1 MKRKTVKT
9 VICATLMTIAMSVTA
24 CGSSDDGAKSADT
37 AATVEETSTETTAP
51 ETEAP
56 AEDKAADKEES
67 NGQKTL
73 EEFLFEDPTMEEQ
86 LKEQA
91 AAQGNDQMDMEVEV
105 KGNDFIIVA
114 TLKDSIEITD
124 DTAAQL
130 QDGMDSVGSVFSTLA
145 GALDDAI
152 GAEKGTVSYG
162 IRYCAPDGT
171 VLAEASFSAE

>member
-9 VICATLMTIAMSVTA
+9 VICATLLTIAMSVTA
-24 CGSSDDGAKSADT
+24 CGSSNDGAKSTDT
-37 AATVEETSTETTAP
+37 AVEETSTETTAP
-51 ETEAP
+51 EAPTE
-56 AEDKAADKEES
+56 DNAADKAES

-73 EEFLFEDPTMEEQ
+73 EEFLAEDPTTEQQ
-86 LKEQA
+86 LKDQA
-91 AAQGNDQMDMEVEV
+91 AAMENDQMGMEIEV
-105 KGNDFIIVA
+105 KGNEVILIA
-114 TLKDSIEITD
+114 TLKDSVEVTD

-130 QDGMDSVGSVFSTLA
+130 QEGMDAVSSTFSALA
-145 GALDDAI
+145 GMLDEAI